1 VNPLW
6 VIAFLLFAVAL
17 HMGALHGIADA
28 TGFMYLILIFAAM
41 VVGGVWCVWWF
52 YTTHPGNVRLAFGCV
67 VAILAFGIW
76 PRRVKKPWE
85 TTAHFE
91 QGRVGTVARG
101 AVAVLLVG
109 GGWFAM
115 RWLPPADCLTQ
126 AQMNRPVSFE
136 EFEEKLR
143 EVPAEWST
151 EQKVQAV
158 RAKLAQRPR
167 CPE

>member
-6 VIAFLLFAVAL
+6 IIAFLLLLIAGRL
-17 HMGALHGIADA
+17 GALRPLENAMAIVLVVLLYG
-28 TGFMYLILIFAAM
+28 GFALGA
-41 VVGGVWCVWWF
+41 VWCVWWF
-52 YTTHPGNVRLAFGCV
+52 YTTHPGNVRAAFGCV

-85 TTAHFE
+85 KTAHFE
-91 QGRVGTVARG
+91 QGTVGTLARG

-109 GGWFAM
+109 GAWFAM

-126 AQMNRPVSFE
+126 AQLDRPVSVE
-136 EFEEKLR
+136 EVRGMLQW
-143 EVPAEWST
+143 VPAESSDQ
-151 EQKVQAV
+151 QKVSV
-158 RAKLAQRPR
+158 LKAKLAQRPK